1 MTWANKARWL
11 MDLCGMGGPPMCSC
25 TREPIGRSRF
35 SHLNRSTRRLKPPLP
50 EGNKKRGFAM
60 APMVVIITLAGLMK
74 VSHAAIV
81 PTDVWLDVDTTN
93 GLVDSRPRDV
103 DDGLA
108 MLFAL
113 HSPEL
118 AVRGVSV
125 CFGNGRLDQTL
136 QITRDI
142 LSQFAPGNLKTAYS
156 GAASS
161 DDLGKETDATRA
173 IEAELTQ
180 RPLTILALGPVTN
193 IATVVKNHPELH
205 KNIIKIVVVAG
216 RRPGFGFH
224 PPGRPELIF
233 PDANFEHD
241 PQGMQVLLDSKL
253 PIIFA
258 GYEVSSDVWIT
269 PKELAALAKTG
280 PTGQW
285 IARTSAAWMNRWV
298 QQRHLKGFNP
308 FDTLAVGWVIDADL
322 MESLP
327 VVTHIQPA
335 NATPATAG
343 SKKSKPL
350 LICEPTKKAS
360 NQLYLTNA
368 KPAFTPLLL
377 RRLSGDDSVTTKPI
391 TAAIDQSLWDE
402 VLKKNV
408 SPGGWVNYEQL
419 HRDPAVLDAYIASLA
434 GVQLDAMDRND
445 KLATLINAYNAFTL
459 RLILDHYPLKS
470 IKDIPEKERWTAK
483 RWNLGGHTWSLDE
496 IEHERIRPK
505 FNEPRIHFALVCAA
519 VSCPPLRT
527 EAYVGS
533 RLDEQLEDQTKYV
546 HHHPRWFVF
555 DAKSSV
561 VHLTSLYKWYGR
573 DFEEATGQSVLKF
586 AARYDAPL
594 KAALDAGHT
603 PTIEWIAY
611 DWALNSIQNK
621 P

>member
-1 MTWANKARWL
+1 MTWAHKARSL
-11 MDLCGMGGPPMCSC
+11 MGLCGMGASPMCSC
-25 TREPIGRSRF
+25 TQEPIRRGISRRNT
-35 SHLNRSTRRLKPPLP
+35 SRRRLMPPLP
-50 EGNKKRGFAM
+50 DGIERPSLVM
-60 APMVVIITLAGLMK
+60 ATMLILALAELVS

-93 GLVDSRPRDV
+93 GLVDSRVRDV

-136 QITRDI
+136 PITRDI
-142 LSQFAPGNLKTAYS
+142 LSQFAPDNLKTAYS

-173 IEAELTQ
+173 LEAELTQ
-180 RPLTILALGPVTN
+180 RPLVILALGPVTN

-205 KNIIKIVVVAG
+205 KNILKIVVVAG

-269 PKELAALAKTG
+269 PKDLAVLTKTG

-298 QQRHLKGFNP
+298 EQRHLKGFNP
-308 FDTLAVGWVIDADL
+308 FDTLAVGWVIDPNL

-335 NATPATAG
+335 NAAPVNVD

-350 LICEPTKKAS
+350 LICEPTKAAS
-360 NQLYLTNA
+360 NQIYLTNA
-368 KPAFTPLLL
+368 KSAFTPLLL
-377 RRLSGDDSVTTKPI
+377 RRLSGDDSATTKPT
-391 TAAIDQSLWDE
+391 TAAIDQSLWDQT
-402 VLKKNV
+402 LKKNV
-408 SPGGWVNYEQL
+408 HPGGWVNYEEL
-419 HRDPAVLDAYIASLA
+419 HRDSSALDAYIASLA
-434 GVQLDAMDRND
+434 DVKLDAMDRDD

-459 RLILDHYPLKS
+459 RLILDHYPVKS

-483 RWNLGGHTWSLDE
+483 RWNLGGHTWSLDN
-496 IEHERIRPK
+496 IEHQQIRPK

-519 VSCPPLRT
+519 VSCPPLRS

-533 RLDEQLEDQTKYV
+533 RLDAQLEDQTNYV

-555 DAKSSV
+555 DAKTSV
-561 VHLTSLYKWYGR
+561 VHLTSLYKWYGK
-573 DFEEATGQSVLKF
+573 DFEEATGQSVLRF
-586 AARYDAPL
+586 ASRYDAPL
-594 KAALDAGHT
+594 KAALDAERV
-603 PTIEWIAY
+603 PTIEWMPY
-611 DWALNSIQNK
+611 DWALNSIRNK